1 MKKFLILVLFV
12 VLGLT
17 NIGLSQNYEI
27 LHVGQFNARFYC
39 ANDDNLT
46 GVIVYGEEN
55 CDNQTWY
62 VTVLNSYGEETVFID
77 EQNIDSI
84 VILTPNEFA
93 VYNLSYNGCNINCYS
108 GISFEVTYTNENPFT
123 ESIIWKRKNESIT
136 LDANPNY
143 MDWSCLWSTGEMTE
157 TIEVSEPGTYSVTI
171 TDYCGSATYSV
182 EVRDNVDLYRATCD
196 LLTNKNQ
203 VTWQITPEQAE
214 YITSVKVY
222 RNTTDLIATVPYT
235 DGSFTDDIGSES
247 TQWQYHLVGVSVEG
261 DDCPIPSYWK
271 RTIHLDHVQGTQGNH
286 ILQWTPYEE
295 EAPSKETVV
304 AYAIYDVVNGEAHH
318 VIDVGSFTNVYSYNP
333 SDFSGSAVVAA
344 VFSGRGLEDH
354 AFSNMISMTAVGETP
369 TSTIVVYPNPSNG
382 TFTVE
387 GTAQLTI
394 YNTLGQ
400 IISTSQSEDG
410 THSFSLSHGIYF
422 VKSGEGVV
430 KKVVVE

>member
-1 MKKFLILVLFV
+1 MKKFLVLVLFV

-17 NIGLSQNYEI
+17 NIGLSQNYEV
-27 LHVGQFNARFYC
+27 LHICNFTSWNHC
-39 ANDDNLT
+39 ITDDSFD
-46 GVIVYGEEN
+46 GIIVYGEED
-55 CDNQTWY
+55 CDNQSWY
-62 VTVLNSYGEETVFID
+62 VIMYNEYGPTVFLEEENVNFIIID
-77 EQNIDSI
+77 KTDEEASFDIAYTGCSLNCHSFY
-84 VILTPNEFA
+84 EFWD
-93 VYNLSYNGCNINCYS
+93 
-108 GISFEVTYTNENPFT
+108 TYTDENPLA
-123 ESIIWKRKNESIT
+123 EPIVWKHKNESIT

-171 TDYCGSATYSV
+171 TDDCGSATYSV

-203 VTWQITPEQAE
+203 VTWQVTPEQAE

-271 RTIHLDHVQGTQGNH
+271 RTIHLDHVQGSQGNQ

-295 EAPSKETVV
+295 EAPSKETVA
-304 AYAIYDVVNGEAHH
+304 AYAIYDVVNGEARH
-318 VIDVGSFTNVYSYNP
+318 VIDVGNFTNVYSYDP
-333 SDFSGSAVVAA
+333 ADFSDSAVVAA

-369 TSTIVVYPNPSNG
+369 TSTMFVYPNPSNG

-387 GTAQLTI
+387 GATQLTI

-400 IISTSQSEDG
+400 TIITSQSEDG